1 MCSIESHEAHIPR
14 YKMWSAAHVRKKE
27 GTSDSQVGAHNDE
40 QVGPLGHFRFEEL
53 GVLEGLFGGV
63 DRARADDDEKTFVV
77 AGEDASG
84 AEACGGDGVEGLMGG
99 LDLMAE
105 EGGLNEGVIMEADH
119 GGRKRGES
127 AGGRRR

>member
-1 MCSIESHEAHIPR
+1 MD
-14 YKMWSAAHVRKKE
+14 V
-27 GTSDSQVGAHNDE
+27 QVSPHDDE
-40 QVGPLGHFRFEEL
+40 QVPPFWDFRPEEVR
-53 GVLEGLFGGV
+53 VL
-63 DRARADDDEKTFVV
+63 DRLRRRMDGARADDDEKTFVV

-105 EGGLNEGVIMEADH
+105 EGGLNEGVILEADH